1 MLNKNIICLHE
12 NIQELVSYSNYENQ
26 KYISKLITKNII
38 KNLAE
43 EISTSEDSAKNFN
56 ELKKQVKKSL
66 DNCIES
72 LYQISE
78 KSDGTFQ
85 RLSDAA
91 YKKMKELE
99 GLRKELILLESVNES
114 NLMFYTKVV
123 GRFVLRIVAAVL
135 FILVTIG
142 LAKSVGPLG
151 IVVAAIGAVTASFG
165 VYGIIMTT
173 SEEIL
178 SKIAKEKDINNLSK
192 DKKNE
197 LEKKVNDISKEL
209 IKIKKQF

>member
-85 RLSDAA
+85 R
-91 YKKMKELE
+91 
-99 GLRKELILLESVNES
+99 
-114 NLMFYTKVV
+114 
-123 GRFVLRIVAAVL
+123 
-135 FILVTIG
+135 
-142 LAKSVGPLG
+142 
-151 IVVAAIGAVTASFG
+151 
-165 VYGIIMTT
+165 
-173 SEEIL
+173 
-178 SKIAKEKDINNLSK
+178 
-192 DKKNE
+192 
-197 LEKKVNDISKEL
+197 
-209 IKIKKQF
+209 

>member
-85 RLSDAA
+85 ILSDAA

-197 LEKKVNDISKEL
+197 LEKKVNVISKEL

>member
-1 MLNKNIICLHE
+1 ME
-12 NIQELVSYSNYENQ
+12 
-26 KYISKLITKNII
+26 
-38 KNLAE
+38 
-43 EISTSEDSAKNFN
+43 
-56 ELKKQVKKSL
+56 
-66 DNCIES
+66 
-72 LYQISE
+72 
-78 KSDGTFQ
+78 
-85 RLSDAA
+85 
-91 YKKMKELE
+91 ELE

-114 NLMFYTKVV
+114 NLMFYIKVV

-142 LAKSVGPLG
+142 LAKSVGPLA

-165 VYGIIMTT
+165 VYGIIMTA

-197 LEKKVNDISKEL
+197 LEKKVNVISKEL